1 MRRSSAAAARLD
13 DLEDYAA
20 ARWPRLVRA
29 AVLLGCRSEEAEDIA
44 QATLTRCFVSW
55 RRVSGLPV
63 DERDA
68 YVHRILVNTF
78 ISSRR
83 RRWHG
88 EAATDDF
95 GDHADTDALAASD
108 PDDKVVLDLALAR
121 LSDDHR
127 AVVVL
132 RHYAGL
138 SESQTARA
146 LGVPEG
152 TVKSRLSRALRTLAS
167 DPDVADLRGTP

>member
-1 MRRSSAAAARLD
+1 MRRSSAAAARFD

-20 ARWPRLVRA
+20 ARWLKLVRA
-29 AVLLGCRSEEAEDIA
+29 AVLLGCRPEEAEDIA

-88 EAATDDF
+88 EAATDDIS
-95 GDHADTDALAASD
+95 DHADTEALAASD
-108 PDDKVVLDLALAR
+108 PDDKVVLDRALAR